1 MKNINILLVLGL
13 VALLMFSC
21 SNDSNDKDT
30 TPPVIT
36 LNGSSDVTIALNTHW
51 TDPGATAID
60 DEDGNVPINASGFVN
75 KDLVGVYTIT
85 YKASDAAGNS
95 STKTR
100 TVRVRNMADIWEG
113 DYSVTDNSGGI
124 ENTYTDHISV
134 SQTQNNYVNVN
145 KFRDYIN
152 GTLEFYF
159 TNPDSLNAS
168 IVVKAQNITC
178 GEPYINR
185 SFYGTGQ
192 ITSLTNKTFELFVN
206 ENDGSSTKT
215 IVESYQKID

>member
-1 MKNINILLVLGL
+1 MKKINILLILGL
-13 VALLMFSC
+13 VALVMFSC
-21 SNDSNDKDT
+21 SNDKDT

-36 LNGSSDVTIALNTHW
+36 LNGPSDTTIVLNTQW

-60 DEDGNVPINASGFVN
+60 DEDGNVPINASGVVN
-75 KDLVGVYTIT
+75 KDLVGVYIIT
-85 YKASDAAGNS
+85 YQASDAAGNI

-124 ENTYTDHISV
+124 EYTYTDHISI
-134 SQTQNNYVNVN
+134 SQTQNTYVNVN
-145 KFRDYIN
+145 KFRNYIN
-152 GTLEFYF
+152 GTLEFNF
-159 TNPDSLNAS
+159 TKPDSLYSS
-168 IVVKAQNITC
+168 IVVNIQNITC

-185 SFYGTGQ
+185 YFYGMGQ

-206 ENDGSSTKT
+206 ENDGTSTIS
-215 IVESYQKID
+215 IVESYQKN